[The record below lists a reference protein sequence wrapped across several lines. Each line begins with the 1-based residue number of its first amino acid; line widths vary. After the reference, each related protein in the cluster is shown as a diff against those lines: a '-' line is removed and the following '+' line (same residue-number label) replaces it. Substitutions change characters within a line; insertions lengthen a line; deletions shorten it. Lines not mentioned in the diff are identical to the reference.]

1 MDTLDLTGYSLS
13 DTEIYDILLYLKSI
27 KKIKGLKLVKNK
39 LTNDGLS
46 KIFDL
51 IPNVTNLNLSF
62 NQLSDDAMLSLL
74 DSRPKIPYLRIIN
87 LSNNKINERRTKTAI
102 D

>member
-1 MDTLDLTGYSLS
+1 
-13 DTEIYDILLYLKSI
+13 LYLKSI

-74 DSRPKIPYLRIIN
+74 DNRPKIPYLRIIN

-102 D
+102 DQLKKQGLIVTI

>member
-62 NQLSDDAMLSLL
+62 NNLGDDAMLSLL
-74 DSRPKIPYLRIIN
+74 DNRPKIPYLRIIN